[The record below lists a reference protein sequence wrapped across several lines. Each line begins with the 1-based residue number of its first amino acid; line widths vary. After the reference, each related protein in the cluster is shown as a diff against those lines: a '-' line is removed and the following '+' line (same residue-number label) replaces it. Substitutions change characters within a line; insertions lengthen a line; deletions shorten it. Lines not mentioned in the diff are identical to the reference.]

1 MLLYYMVFSHKVC
14 DSVYLTDSSSDS
26 DDDMDILD
34 ENQIRELE
42 DKFISNYNLIKI
54 NNIKDKTKDNYL
66 LESLS
71 NKYLEMNNLMKK
83 EHHQLT
89 THLKLLN
96 KYIKQNKV
104 NNKKILFLLNS
115 EKLNIKKELKKIN
128 SIQNI

>member
-1 MLLYYMVFSHKVC
+1 MLLYYMVFSHNIY

-26 DDDMDILD
+26 DNDMDILD

-42 DKFISNYNLIKI
+42 DKFISNYNSLKI

-71 NKYLEMNNLMKK
+71 NKYLEMNELMKK
-83 EHHQLT
+83 EHHKLT

-115 EKLNIKKELKKIN
+115 EKVNIKKELKKIN

>member
-1 MLLYYMVFSHKVC
+1 MVFSHKVC
-14 DSVYLTDSSSDS
+14 DSVYLTDSSSES